1 MQRRI
6 VEDSFRR
13 IESSLYKQ
21 LSANTLSDPVLNQ
34 VSQMATL
41 IQSHDYESAHAMHM
55 PLMATH
61 FSEVGPWI
69 LAVKRLL
76 EVARTCM
83 QQ

>member
-6 VEDSFRR
+6 VEDSLRR

-21 LSANTLSDPVLNQ
+21 LGANTLSDPVLNQ

-55 PLMATH
+55 PLDGNTFLRSGSMDPGREA
-61 FSEVGPWI
+61 F
-69 LAVKRLL
+69 L
-76 EVARTCM
+76 EVARTCLH
-83 QQ
+83 